1 MWLASEMAAFAHV
14 AELGSFTAAARA
26 LGVPKVAVSRA
37 VASLERRLG
46 TRLLARTTRRV
57 ALTPAGALL
66 QPSCRR
72 LLREV
77 ATVRRRFARADGAVQ
92 QLRIRVDAGYGR
104 VLVSPLVP
112 RFIEHFPGL
121 ALQIETL
128 ESVPSAPAA
137 DWDVL
142 IRAGDEAAPEL
153 ESTALAS
160 LPQRLWA
167 TPAYLQRHGR
177 PRQPADL
184 ARHVLLQV
192 LPAHDPDGSLRLEGA
207 AGAQTVPA
215 RTGLRVADP
224 SVVHSCAAAGLGIG
238 VLPEFLCRAGEA
250 RGRLERILP
259 GWSVQPDLRLWAC
272 HDGAAATAA
281 PVRQFLEFL
290 IANLVPVVGVTPAAW
305 TRID

>member
-14 AELGSFTAAARA
+14 AELGSFTAAGRA

-37 VASLERRLG
+37 IASLEQRLG

-66 QPSCRR
+66 RPSGQR

-77 ATVRRRFARADGAVQ
+77 DTVRARFARMDGGLQ
-92 QLRIRVDAGYGR
+92 HLRVRVDAGYGR

-112 RFIEHFPGL
+112 RFLEHFPQL
-121 ALQIETL
+121 VLQIEIQEAL
-128 ESVPSAPAA
+128 PGAAAA

-142 IRAGDEAAPEL
+142 VRAGGEATL
-153 ESTALAS
+153 GLTSTALAS
-160 LPQRLWA
+160 LPQLLWA

-192 LPAHDPDGSLRLEGA
+192 QHAQDSGGSLQLQSAEA
-207 AGAQTVPA
+207 AQSVPA
-215 RTGLRVADP
+215 RAGLRVSDP
-224 SVVHSCAAAGLGIG
+224 ALVHSCAAASLGIG

-259 GWSVQPDLRLWAC
+259 GWSVQPVLRLWAC
-272 HDGAAATAA
+272 HGSDAAAAV
-281 PVRQFLEFL
+281 PIRQFLEFL
-290 IANLVPVVGVTPAAW
+290 IANLVPVVGITSQA
-305 TRID
+305 

>member
-14 AELGSFTAAARA
+14 AEFGSFTAAARA

-37 VASLERRLG
+37 IASLEQRLG

-57 ALTPAGALL
+57 ALTPAGTLL

-72 LLREV
+72 LLHEV
-77 ATVRRRFARADGAVQ
+77 DTVRRSFARVDAGLQ
-92 QLRIRVDAGYGR
+92 RLRIRVDAGYGR

-112 RFIEHFPGL
+112 RFIEHFPQL

-128 ESVPSAPAA
+128 ESLPGAAAA

-142 IRAGDEAAPEL
+142 VRAGEEAAPGL

-160 LPQRLWA
+160 LPQLLWA

-184 ARHVLLQV
+184 VRHVLLQV
-192 LPAHDPDGSLRLEGA
+192 QHAQDSDESLRLHSAEGA
-207 AGAQTVPA
+207 ESVPA
-215 RTGLRVADP
+215 RAGLRVGDP
-224 SVVHSCAAAGLGIG
+224 AVVHSCAAAGLGVG

-250 RGRLERILP
+250 RGRLERVLP
-259 GWSVQPDLRLWAC
+259 GWSVQPVLRLWAC
-272 HDGAAATAA
+272 HGGEAAAAV

-290 IANLVPVVGVTPAAW
+290 IANLVAVAGVTPAP
-305 TRID
+305 